1 MAEAGLMI
9 VPRLRQLLAEHP
21 DLEDRPLVQAKLMT
35 ELNSSVEGA
44 QRCARLLTTADTLR
58 NRPITNDFEKRLT
71 ALERRLSDL
80 ETIK

>member
-21 DLEDRPLVQAKLMT
+21 DLEDRPLVQTKLLM

-44 QRCARLLTTADTLR
+44 QRCARLLATADTLMR
-58 NRPITNDFEKRLT
+58 RLITNDFEKRHR
-71 ALERRLSDL
+71 A
-80 ETIK
+80 